1 MNEEKRGF
9 SARHSLSITLGLG
22 LTGVAVWVIQLA
34 RWGEPVGYMLI
45 TAAIILVSVGVI
57 GFSIGFILRQVARAQ
72 SQPPR
77 SQADMLKDIQATQR
91 LLADDNK
98 RLRQLAESRGA
109 AGWPV
114 FPQAVELQ
122 PGQWQRT
129 PEGHIINTGAFDTLD
144 KD

>member
-57 GFSIGFILRQVARAQ
+57 GFIIGFILRQVAKGQ

-77 SQADMLKDIQATQR
+77 SQADAQGHSGHA
-91 LLADDNK
+91 A
-98 RLRQLAESRGA
+98 A
-109 AGWPV
+109 AGRRQQTAAPIGRKPGRIRLACLPPGGGASARPV
-114 FPQAVELQ
+114 AAD
-122 PGQWQRT
+122 
-129 PEGHIINTGAFDTLD
+129 TGGPYYQHRRV
-144 KD
+144 